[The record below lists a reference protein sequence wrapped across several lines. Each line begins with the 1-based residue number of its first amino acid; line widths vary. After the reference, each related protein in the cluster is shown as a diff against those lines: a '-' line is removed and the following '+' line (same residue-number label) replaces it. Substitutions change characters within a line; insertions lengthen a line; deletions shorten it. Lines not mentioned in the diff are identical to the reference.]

1 MEIVEKY
8 LDYLKNNK
16 GYSINSVLSYKYD
29 LESFFAFLNQEHF
42 VFNQVDVE
50 IINLFLSQLY
60 QANLS
65 KKTINRKIISIRGF
79 YNYYQKYIDNKYV
92 NPLLNVSSLKV
103 GKSLPKNLF
112 NDQIKE
118 LLNPIEKYKEF
129 AYRNQV
135 IIILFYQSG
144 IRLSELCNLNIDD
157 LNLDDNSFKVT
168 GKGNKQRYAFFLDSL
183 KPYLLTYLDIYRK
196 VLLKNNKD
204 KKALFISSKGK
215 RITPRGVQNI
225 LDYRS
230 SNASIPF
237 HATPHMLRHSF
248 ATNLLD
254 NDADLRIV
262 QELLGHENLST
273 TQIYT
278 HISKTR
284 LKNVYKKSH
293 PIAIN
298 YENKVKK

>member
-118 LLNPIEKYKEF
+118 LLN
-129 AYRNQV
+129 
-135 IIILFYQSG
+135 
-144 IRLSELCNLNIDD
+144 
-157 LNLDDNSFKVT
+157 
-168 GKGNKQRYAFFLDSL
+168 
-183 KPYLLTYLDIYRK
+183 
-196 VLLKNNKD
+196 
-204 KKALFISSKGK
+204 
-215 RITPRGVQNI
+215 
-225 LDYRS
+225 
-230 SNASIPF
+230 
-237 HATPHMLRHSF
+237 H
-248 ATNLLD
+248 
-254 NDADLRIV
+254 
-262 QELLGHENLST
+262 
-273 TQIYT
+273 
-278 HISKTR
+278 
-284 LKNVYKKSH
+284 
-293 PIAIN
+293 
-298 YENKVKK
+298 